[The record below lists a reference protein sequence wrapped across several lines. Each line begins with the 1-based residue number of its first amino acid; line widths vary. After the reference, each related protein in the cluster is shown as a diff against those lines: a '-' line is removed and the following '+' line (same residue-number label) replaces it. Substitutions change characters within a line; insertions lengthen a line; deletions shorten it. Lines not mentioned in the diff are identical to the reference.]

1 MADSTPIFLSLYS
14 DKEISEEQYQQ
25 ELIKE
30 FGGRVNG
37 FDAKYPLGKKSKNT
51 ARDLK
56 KCIARVF
63 IKSRLSTN
71 RFSTNSDK
79 AKKTFIDKVLESSTI
94 NPNTL
99 SMIKAAPDAKRHRDL
114 NTTQFALIVN
124 ACVDVLNDICEAMKP
139 IVLYDRIAADYYA
152 DTPLSN
158 KSDYQKRCWVVCAF
172 LDVDTR
178 EELNRSKI
186 EELSEQLRRERTA
199 TIGLIA
205 IYASLLGSDDLE
217 HLWGN
222 TMRAG
227 QLHYNNR
234 MLDEDGTFELR
245 KYAVDHEYIEED
257 LDEPEDYISEEDFL
271 KLLKLATEKRDLTL
285 VQYLFA
291 AIIGDAYLWPG
302 IELRDIQI
310 GLAALEKLKAL

>member
-25 ELIKE
+25 ELIQE
-30 FGGRVNG
+30 LGGRVG
-37 FDAKYPLGKKSKNT
+37 DFDVKYPLGKKSKNT

-63 IKSRLSTN
+63 IKSKLGGSSKQAKKDFIKQVERLSTI
-71 RFSTNSDK
+71 K
-79 AKKTFIDKVLESSTI
+79 
-94 NPNTL
+94 PNTY
-99 SMIKAAPDAKRHRDL
+99 SMISASLDAARHRDT
-114 NTTQFALIVN
+114 NTSQFALIAN
-124 ACVDVLNDICEAMKP
+124 ACVSAIDGLYEAMKP
-139 IVLYDRIAADYYA
+139 IALHDRITADYYA
-152 DTPLSN
+152 YTPLSN
-158 KSDYQKRCWVVCAF
+158 KSDYQKRCWVVCA
-172 LDVDTR
+172 LLNVDTR
-178 EELNRSKI
+178 EESNRNKV

-205 IYASLLGSDDLE
+205 VYASLLGSADLE

-234 MLDEDGTFELR
+234 MLDEDGAFVLR

-302 IELRDIQI
+302 IELRDIQT
-310 GLAALEKLKAL
+310 GLAALETLKAL